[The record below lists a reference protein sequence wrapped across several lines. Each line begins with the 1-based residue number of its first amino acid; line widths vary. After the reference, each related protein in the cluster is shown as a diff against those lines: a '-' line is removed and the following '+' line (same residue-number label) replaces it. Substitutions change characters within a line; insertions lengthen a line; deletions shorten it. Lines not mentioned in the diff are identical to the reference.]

1 VAAITAA
8 LGVAGTLLIGAYF
21 ALHDGFKSWLADSI
35 PGFPRGCSANGW
47 EALPGLLLI
56 FGATGAVVW
65 AWRHPAD
72 NPWLGYA
79 VKTALVL
86 LSIVSVVGTLV
97 WLVATG
103 GMFCTVD

>member
-1 VAAITAA
+1 MSA
-8 LGVAGTLLIGAYF
+8 LGVAAALLVGAYF
-21 ALHDGFKSWLADSI
+21 ALHDAFKSWLADVI

-56 FGATGAVVW
+56 LGATGVVGW

-72 NPWLGYA
+72 QRWLGYV
-79 VKTALVL
+79 VKSALVL
-86 LSIVSVVGTLV
+86 LSVVSVLGTLA